1 MENNFEK
8 SMENLNTP
16 NTDFVKHQEIM
27 KIGMVNAKRSA
38 RIGIIFILI
47 PMVLVILAYVKIK
60 LLIHF
65 DFFTKLQQFV
75 SDQNQSSVLSWVSH
89 IILIGLPVLAI
100 IINLLAITHFYID
113 KRNKELIITVRYRLK
128 NLIVLLISAV
138 LLVSVFM
145 YVLLLSRG

>member
-75 SDQNQSSVLSWVSH
+75 SDQNQSSVLIWVSH

-138 LLVSVFM
+138 LLVTVFM

>member
-138 LLVSVFM
+138 LLVTVFM